1 VCIGSGK
8 AMTLV
13 QKNATVLQDSVT
25 AMRIKERLAI
35 DSLSAVQLNDI
46 KNRVLHSKVFAS

>member
-1 VCIGSGK
+1 
-8 AMTLV
+8 MTLV